1 MDRFHCHPTEFMTSS
16 SPAPEGVRLLHE
28 GQFLRLLR
36 DGRWE
41 FVQRVRANGAVF
53 IVAVTDEDEIV
64 LVEQFRVPLQ
74 KRVIEL
80 PAGIMGD
87 ESHFMD
93 ETPEASGARELEEET
108 GYRPARVERLLTGPT
123 APGMTSELLHFVL
136 ATGLTRVHAGGG
148 VDGENITVHVVPLA
162 AADRWLSEQELH
174 GLLIEPR
181 VFAGLR
187 FAERRRQES

>member
-1 MDRFHCHPTEFMTSS
+1 MTS
-16 SPAPEGVRLLHE
+16 PIPEREAVRLLHE

-53 IVAVTDEDEIV
+53 IVAVTDADEIV

-87 ESHFMD
+87 EAHFVD
-93 ETPEASGARELEEET
+93 ESPEASGARELEEET
-108 GYRPARVERLLTGPT
+108 GYRPAKVERLLTGPT

-136 ATGLTRVHAGGG
+136 ATGLVRLHEGGG
-148 VDGENITVHVVPLA
+148 VDGEDITVHVVALA
-162 AADRWLSEQELH
+162 DIDRWLSAQEQR
-174 GLLIEPR
+174 GLLVEPR
-181 VFAGLR
+181 VFAGIR
-187 FAERRRQES
+187 FAERRGR